1 MSAKEFLKYVYW
13 SRFAKPVADREVYRW
28 VHENRPR
35 AIVEMG
41 LGQAVRTQ
49 RMFEILTQEIPAAEI
64 RYAGIDLF
72 ELRSAASSGLPLKQV
87 HSLLKPTGVKIQLIP
102 GDPYSA
108 LARAANGLAKT
119 DLLLISA
126 DQDPES
132 LARAWTYVP
141 RMLTASSRVLLE
153 SNVKGQMAFV
163 PLTLADVEQRA
174 AQAKSVRR
182 AA

>member
-1 MSAKEFLKYVYW
+1 MSAKEFLNYVYW
-13 SRFAKPVADREVYRW
+13 TRFSKPVADREVYRW
-28 VHENRPR
+28 VKENQPR
-35 AIVEMG
+35 SIVEMG

-49 RMFEILTQEIPAAEI
+49 RMIQLLLHEMPAAEI

-72 ELRSAASSGLPLKQV
+72 ESRSGATPGLPLKQV
-87 HSLLKPTGVKIQLIP
+87 HSLLKPTGIKVQLIP

-108 LARAANGLAKT
+108 LARAANGLTKT

-126 DQDPES
+126 DQDAES
-132 LARAWTYVP
+132 LSRAWAYVP
-141 RMLTASSRVLLE
+141 RMLTATSRVLLE

-174 AQAKSVRR
+174 AQAKMVRR